1 LKIVLASKN
10 SGKLKEFN
18 YLFKNTNFELI
29 PISEFTNED
38 IEETGTSYEE
48 NAFIKAKFASDI
60 SGLPSLGDDSGLEV
74 DSLNGEPGIFSARF
88 AGEKGNDNLNNNK
101 LLDELSLKKDKSAKF
116 VSILSFLHPKLKIS
130 LFSYGEL
137 FGKIIE
143 SPRGKGG
150 FGYDPIFQIKNSELT
165 LAEISE
171 DERMKISHRTIS
183 TLKMINLLK
192 ESKIS

>member
-1 LKIVLASKN
+1 MKIVLASKN

-29 PISEFTNED
+29 PISEFTNEE

-48 NAFIKAKFASDI
+48 NAFIKAKFALDI

-74 DSLNGEPGIFSARF
+74 ESLNGEPGIFSARY
-88 AGEKGNDNLNNNK
+88 AGEKGNDILNNNK

-116 VSILSFLHPKLKIS
+116 VSILSFLHPELKTS

-137 FGKIIE
+137 FGKIIN

>member
-1 LKIVLASKN
+1 MKIVLASKN

-29 PISEFTNED
+29 PISEFTNEE

-48 NAFIKAKFASDI
+48 NAFIKAKFALDI

-74 DSLNGEPGIFSARF
+74 ESLNGEPGIFSARY
-88 AGEKGNDNLNNNK
+88 AGEKGNDILNNNK

-116 VSILSFLHPKLKIS
+116 VSILSFLHPELKTS

-137 FGKIIE
+137 FGKIIN

-165 LAEISE
+165 LAEVSE
-171 DERMKISHRTIS
+171 DERMKISHRTVS

-192 ESKIS
+192 ESKMS

>member
-1 LKIVLASKN
+1 MKIVLASKN

-29 PISEFTNED
+29 PISEFTNEE

-48 NAFIKAKFASDI
+48 NAFIKAKFALDI

-74 DSLNGEPGIFSARF
+74 EALNGEPGIFSARY
-88 AGEKGNDNLNNNK
+88 AGEKGNDILNNNK
-101 LLDELSLKKDKSAKF
+101 LLDELNLKKNKSAKF
-116 VSILSFLHPKLKIS
+116 VSILSFLHPELKTS

-137 FGKIIE
+137 FGKIIN

-150 FGYDPIFQIKNSELT
+150 FGYDPIFQIKNSKLT

-171 DERMKISHRTIS
+171 EKRMRISHRTVS
-183 TLKMINLLK
+183 TLKMINLLN
-192 ESKIS
+192 ESKM

>member
-1 LKIVLASKN
+1 MKIVLASKN

-29 PISEFTNED
+29 PISEFTNEE

-48 NAFIKAKFASDI
+48 NAFIKAKFALDI

-74 DSLNGEPGIFSARF
+74 ESLSGEPGIFSARY
-88 AGEKGNDNLNNNK
+88 AGEKGNDILNNNK

-116 VSILSFLHPKLKIS
+116 VSILSFLHPELKTS

-137 FGKIIE
+137 FGKIIN

-150 FGYDPIFQIKNSELT
+150 FGYDPIFQIKNSKLT

-171 DERMKISHRTIS
+171 EKRMKISHRTIS
-183 TLKMINLLK
+183 TLKMINLLN
-192 ESKIS
+192 ESKM

>member
-1 LKIVLASKN
+1 MKIVLASKN

-29 PISEFTNED
+29 PISEFTDEE

-74 DSLNGEPGIFSARF
+74 ESLNGEPGIFSARY
-88 AGEKGNDNLNNNK
+88 AGEKGNDILNNNK

-116 VSILSFLHPKLKIS
+116 VSILSFLHPELKTS

-137 FGKIIE
+137 FGKIIN

-150 FGYDPIFQIKNSELT
+150 FGYDPIFQIKNSKLT

-171 DERMKISHRTIS
+171 DKRMKISHRTIS
-183 TLKMINLLK
+183 TLKMINLLN
-192 ESKIS
+192 ESKM

>member
-1 LKIVLASKN
+1 MKIVLASKN

-29 PISEFTNED
+29 PISEFTNEE

-48 NAFIKAKFASDI
+48 NAFIKAKFALDI

-74 DSLNGEPGIFSARF
+74 ESLNGKPGIFSARY
-88 AGEKGNDNLNNNK
+88 AGEKGNDILNNNK

-116 VSILSFLHPKLKIS
+116 VSILSFLHPELKTS

-137 FGKIIE
+137 FGKIIN

-150 FGYDPIFQIKNSELT
+150 FGYDPIFQIKNSKLT

-171 DERMKISHRTIS
+171 DKRMKISHRTIS
-183 TLKMINLLK
+183 TLKMINLLN
-192 ESKIS
+192 ESKM

>member
-1 LKIVLASKN
+1 MKIVLASKN

-29 PISEFTNED
+29 PISEFTNEE

-48 NAFIKAKFASDI
+48 NAFIKAKFALDI

-74 DSLNGEPGIFSARF
+74 ESLNGEPGIFSARY
-88 AGEKGNDNLNNNK
+88 AGEKGNDILNNNK

-116 VSILSFLHPKLKIS
+116 VSILSFLHPELKTS

-137 FGKIIE
+137 FGLSLIHI
-143 SPRGKGG
+143 
-150 FGYDPIFQIKNSELT
+150 
-165 LAEISE
+165 
-171 DERMKISHRTIS
+171 
-183 TLKMINLLK
+183 
-192 ESKIS
+192 

>member
-116 VSILSFLHPKLKIS
+116 VSILSFLHPELKIS

-192 ESKIS
+192 ESKMS

>member
-1 LKIVLASKN
+1 MKIVLASKN

-29 PISEFTNED
+29 PISEFTNEE

-48 NAFIKAKFASDI
+48 NAFIKAKFALDI

-74 DSLNGEPGIFSARF
+74 ESLNGEPGIFSARY
-88 AGEKGNDNLNNNK
+88 AGEKGNDILNNNK

-116 VSILSFLHPKLKIS
+116 VSILSFLHPELKTS

-137 FGKIIE
+137 FGKIIN

-150 FGYDPIFQIKNSELT
+150 FGYDPIFQIKNSKLT

-171 DERMKISHRTIS
+171 EKRMKISHRTLS
-183 TLKMINLLK
+183 TLKMINLLN
-192 ESKIS
+192 ESKI

>member
-1 LKIVLASKN
+1 MKIVLASKN

-29 PISEFTNED
+29 PISEFTNEEID
-38 IEETGTSYEE
+38 ETGTSYEE
-48 NAFIKAKFASDI
+48 NAFIKAKFALDI

-74 DSLNGEPGIFSARF
+74 ESLNGEPGIFSARY
-88 AGEKGNDNLNNNK
+88 AGEKGNDILNNNK
-101 LLDELSLKKDKSAKF
+101 LLDELSLKKDNSAKF
-116 VSILSFLHPKLKIS
+116 VSILSFLHPELKTS

-137 FGKIIE
+137 FGKIIN

-150 FGYDPIFQIKNSELT
+150 FGYDPIFQIKNSKLT

-171 DERMKISHRTIS
+171 DKRMKISHRTIS
-183 TLKMINLLK
+183 TLKMINLLN
-192 ESKIS
+192 ESKM

>member
-10 SGKLKEFN
+10 SGKLEEFN

-29 PISEFTNED
+29 PVSEFTDEE

-48 NAFIKAKFASDI
+48 NAFIKAKFALDI

-74 DSLNGEPGIFSARF
+74 EALNGEPGIFSARY

-116 VSILSFLHPKLKIS
+116 ISILSFLHPELKIS

-137 FGKIIE
+137 FGKIIN

-150 FGYDPIFQIKNSELT
+150 FGYDPIFQIKNSKLT

-171 DERMKISHRTIS
+171 EKRMKISHRTIS
-183 TLKMINLLK
+183 TLKMINLLN
-192 ESKIS
+192 ESKM

>member
-1 LKIVLASKN
+1 MKIVLASKN
-10 SGKLKEFN
+10 LGKLKEFN

-29 PISEFTNED
+29 PISEFTNKE

-74 DSLNGEPGIFSARF
+74 ESLNGEPGIFSARY
-88 AGEKGNDNLNNNK
+88 AGEKGNDILNNNK
-101 LLDELSLKKDKSAKF
+101 LLDKLILKKDKSAKF
-116 VSILSFLHPKLKIS
+116 VSILSFLHPELKTS

-137 FGKIIE
+137 FGKIIN

-150 FGYDPIFQIKNSELT
+150 FGYDPIFQIKNSKLT

-171 DERMKISHRTIS
+171 ERRMKISHRTIS
-183 TLKMINLLK
+183 TLKMINLLN
-192 ESKIS
+192 ESKM

>member
-1 LKIVLASKN
+1 MKIVLASKN

-18 YLFKNTNFELI
+18 YLFKDTNFELI

-74 DSLNGEPGIFSARF
+74 EALNGEPGIFSARF

-101 LLDELSLKKDKSAKF
+101 LLDELSFKKNKSAKF
-116 VSILSFLHPKLKIS
+116 VSILSFLHPELKIS

-171 DERMKISHRTIS
+171 NERMEISHRTIS

-192 ESKIS
+192 ESKM

>member
-1 LKIVLASKN
+1 MKIVLASKN

-38 IEETGTSYEE
+38 IEETGASYEE
-48 NAFIKAKFASDI
+48 NAFIKARFASDI

-74 DSLNGEPGIFSARF
+74 EALNGEPGIFSARF

-101 LLDELSLKKDKSAKF
+101 LLDELSLKKNKSAKF
-116 VSILSFLHPKLKIS
+116 VSILSFLHPELKIS

-143 SPRGKGG
+143 SPRGKSG
-150 FGYDPIFQIKNSELT
+150 FGYDPIFKIKNSELT

-192 ESKIS
+192 ESKMS

>member
-1 LKIVLASKN
+1 MLKIVLASKN

-29 PISEFTNED
+29 PISEFTNEE

-48 NAFIKAKFASDI
+48 NAFIKAKFALDI

-74 DSLNGEPGIFSARF
+74 ESLNGEPGIFSARY
-88 AGEKGNDNLNNNK
+88 AGEKGNDILNNNK

-116 VSILSFLHPKLKIS
+116 VSILSFLHPELKTS

-137 FGKIIE
+137 FGKIIN

-150 FGYDPIFQIKNSELT
+150 FGYDPIFQIKNSKLT

-171 DERMKISHRTIS
+171 EKRMKISHRTIS
-183 TLKMINLLK
+183 TLKMINLLN
-192 ESKIS
+192 ESKM

>member
-1 LKIVLASKN
+1 MKIVLASKN

-29 PISEFTNED
+29 PISEFTNEE

-48 NAFIKAKFASDI
+48 NAFIKAKFALNI

-74 DSLNGEPGIFSARF
+74 ESLNGEPGIFSARY
-88 AGEKGNDNLNNNK
+88 AGEKGNDILNNNK

-116 VSILSFLHPKLKIS
+116 VSILSFLHPELKTS

-137 FGKIIE
+137 FGKIIN

-150 FGYDPIFQIKNSELT
+150 FGYDPIFQIKNSKLT

-171 DERMKISHRTIS
+171 EKRMKISHRTIS
-183 TLKMINLLK
+183 TLKMINLLN
-192 ESKIS
+192 ESKM

>member
-1 LKIVLASKN
+1 MKIVLASKN

-29 PISEFTNED
+29 PISEFTNEE

-48 NAFIKAKFASDI
+48 NAFIKAKFALDI

-74 DSLNGEPGIFSARF
+74 ESLNGEPGIFSARY
-88 AGEKGNDNLNNNK
+88 AGEKGNDILNNNK

-116 VSILSFLHPKLKIS
+116 VSILSFLHPELKTS

-137 FGKIIE
+137 FGKIIN

-150 FGYDPIFQIKNSELT
+150 FGYDPIFQIKNSKLT

-171 DERMKISHRTIS
+171 DKRMKISHRTIS
-183 TLKMINLLK
+183 TLKMINLLN
-192 ESKIS
+192 ESKM

>member
-1 LKIVLASKN
+1 MKIVLASKN

-74 DSLNGEPGIFSARF
+74 EALNGEPGIFSARF

-116 VSILSFLHPKLKIS
+116 VSILSFLYPELKIS

-192 ESKIS
+192 ESKMS

>member
-1 LKIVLASKN
+1 MKIVLASKN

-38 IEETGTSYEE
+38 IEETGASYEE

-74 DSLNGEPGIFSARF
+74 EALNGEPGIFSARF

-116 VSILSFLHPKLKIS
+116 VSILSFLHPELKIS

-192 ESKIS
+192 ESKMS

>member
-1 LKIVLASKN
+1 MKIVLASKN
-10 SGKLKEFN
+10 SGKLEEFN

-29 PISEFTNED
+29 PISEFTNKE

-74 DSLNGEPGIFSARF
+74 EALNGEPGIFSARY
-88 AGEKGNDNLNNNK
+88 AGEKGNDNLNNSK

-116 VSILSFLHPKLKIS
+116 VSILSFLHPELKIS

-137 FGKIIE
+137 FGKIIN

-150 FGYDPIFQIKNSELT
+150 FGYDPIFQIKNSKLT
-165 LAEISE
+165 LAEISKE
-171 DERMKISHRTIS
+171 KRMKISHRTIS
-183 TLKMINLLK
+183 TLKMINLLN
-192 ESKIS
+192 ESKM

>member
-1 LKIVLASKN
+1 MKIVLASKN

-29 PISEFTNED
+29 PISEFTDEE

-74 DSLNGEPGIFSARF
+74 EALNGEPGIFSARY
-88 AGEKGNDNLNNNK
+88 AGEKGNDILNNNK
-101 LLDELSLKKDKSAKF
+101 LLDELNLKKNKSAKF
-116 VSILSFLHPKLKIS
+116 VSILSFLHPELKTS

-137 FGKIIE
+137 FGKIIN

-150 FGYDPIFQIKNSELT
+150 FGYDPIFQIKNSKLT

-171 DERMKISHRTIS
+171 EKRMKISHRTLS
-183 TLKMINLLK
+183 TLKMINLLN
-192 ESKIS
+192 ESKM

>member
-1 LKIVLASKN
+1 MKIVLASKN

-48 NAFIKAKFASDI
+48 NAFIKAKFALDI

-74 DSLNGEPGIFSARF
+74 ESLNGEPGIFSARY
-88 AGEKGNDNLNNNK
+88 AGEKGNDILNNNK

-116 VSILSFLHPKLKIS
+116 VSILSFLHPELKTS

>member
-1 LKIVLASKN
+1 MKIVLASKN

-74 DSLNGEPGIFSARF
+74 QALNGEPGIFSARF

-116 VSILSFLHPKLKIS
+116 VSILSFLHPELKIS

-192 ESKIS
+192 ESKMS

>member
-1 LKIVLASKN
+1 MKIVLASKN

-29 PISEFTNED
+29 PISEYTNED
-38 IEETGTSYEE
+38 IEETGASYEE

-74 DSLNGEPGIFSARF
+74 ETLSGKPGIFSARF

-101 LLDELSLKKDKSAKF
+101 LLDELSLKKNKSAKF
-116 VSILSFLHPKLKIS
+116 VSILSFLHPELKIS

-192 ESKIS
+192 ESKMS

>member
-1 LKIVLASKN
+1 MKIVLASRN

-18 YLFKNTNFELI
+18 YLFKNTKIELI
-29 PISEFTNED
+29 PISRFSNED
-38 IEETGTSYEE
+38 IAETGNSYEE
-48 NAFIKAKFASDI
+48 NAFLKAKFAAEI

-74 DSLNGEPGIFSARF
+74 EALDGAPGIFSARY
-88 AGEKGNDNLNNNK
+88 AGEKGNDILNNNK

-116 VSILSFLHPKLKIS
+116 VSILSFLHPELKTS

-137 FGKIIE
+137 FGKIIN

-150 FGYDPIFQIKNSELT
+150 FGYDPIFQIKNSKLT

-171 DERMKISHRTIS
+171 EKRMKISHRTIS
-183 TLKMINLLK
+183 TLKMINLLN
-192 ESKIS
+192 ESKM

>member
-1 LKIVLASKN
+1 MKIVLASKN

-74 DSLNGEPGIFSARF
+74 EALNGEPGIFSARF

-116 VSILSFLHPKLKIS
+116 VSILSFLHPELKIS

-192 ESKIS
+192 ESKMS

>member
-1 LKIVLASKN
+1 MKIVLASKN

-116 VSILSFLHPKLKIS
+116 VSILSFLHPELKIS

>member
-1 LKIVLASKN
+1 MKIVLASKN

-48 NAFIKAKFASDI
+48 NAFIKAKFALDI

-74 DSLNGEPGIFSARF
+74 ESLNGEPGIFSARY
-88 AGEKGNDNLNNNK
+88 AGEKGNDILNNNK

-116 VSILSFLHPKLKIS
+116 VSILSFLHPELKTS

-137 FGKIIE
+137 FGKIIN

-150 FGYDPIFQIKNSELT
+150 FGYDPIFQIKNSKLT

-171 DERMKISHRTIS
+171 DKRMKISHRTIS
-183 TLKMINLLK
+183 TLKMINLLN
-192 ESKIS
+192 ESKM